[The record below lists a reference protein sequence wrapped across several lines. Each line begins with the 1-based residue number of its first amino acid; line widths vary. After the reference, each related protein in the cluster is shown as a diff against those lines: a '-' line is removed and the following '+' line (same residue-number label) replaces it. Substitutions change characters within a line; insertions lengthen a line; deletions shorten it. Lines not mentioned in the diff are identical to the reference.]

1 MVSSL
6 DKTATVA
13 QFDKIPIWNGQ
24 LKLWEMI
31 VDASD
36 FWSSSSLYIY
46 GEVTDP
52 FSLYTDAFSSA
63 FEVKVECGN
72 EVISSQ
78 VSILK

>member
-1 MVSSL
+1 
-6 DKTATVA
+6 
-13 QFDKIPIWNGQ
+13 
-24 LKLWEMI
+24 MI
-31 VDASD
+31 VDTSD

-52 FSLYTDAFSSA
+52 FALYNEAFSSA
-63 FEVKVECGN
+63 FELKVDCGN